1 MDKLVQVKWEIV
13 DGERFFSI
21 GVAYISEIE
30 NRDRLTHGGGV
41 EEKQGGRNSIVRDN
55 NANSVPRIAQADG
68 FKSNPN
74 KKIHKRASFGDYDRS
89 FDFDRSGVERRFTRL
104 SQISRLLDRSP
115 LSLPVAVPF
124 AQPTPHRTF
133 NRKSKSLAASPP
145 LPYLDKFVPDDEGLP
160 AALSDRGKRV

>member
-30 NRDRLTHGGGV
+30 NRDRLAHGGGV

-104 SQISRLLDRSP
+104 SQISRLLDRA
-115 LSLPVAVPF
+115 SLPPCRCPF
-124 AQPTPHRTF
+124 RAANAAPHVQSEKQIF
-133 NRKSKSLAASPP
+133 GCFPSPP
-145 LPYLDKFVPDDEGLP
+145 LP
-160 AALSDRGKRV
+160 R

>member
-30 NRDRLTHGGGV
+30 NRDRLAHGGGV

-124 AQPTPHRTF
+124 AQPPHVQSEKQIF
-133 NRKSKSLAASPP
+133 GCFPSPP
-145 LPYLDKFVPDDEGLP
+145 LP
-160 AALSDRGKRV
+160 R